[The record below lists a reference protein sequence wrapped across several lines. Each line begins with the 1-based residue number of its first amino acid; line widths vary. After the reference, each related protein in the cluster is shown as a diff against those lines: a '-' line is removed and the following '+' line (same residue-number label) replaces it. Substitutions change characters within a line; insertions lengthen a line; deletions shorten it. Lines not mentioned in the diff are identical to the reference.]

1 MATFSPCHWHLTV
14 QRLCPSLAPLPLF
27 FSLLLCLSRVVLPRP
42 LNYVALLGCSPG
54 ALLLNISFPFALFAG
69 CLVCKMRRCQ
79 CQEFS
84 HCVRNSCSSQTHT
97 HTRHTLVLPCV
108 CVLLPVCSYN
118 SSCSSSSSSCHALGK
133 VENSISCFSCTYV
146 SRIFCCPSLPPSP
159 LLAVVVV
166 RFWHFCAWHCIRLAF
181 ACPA

>member
-14 QRLCPSLAPLPLF
+14 QRLCASLAPLPLF

-79 CQEFS
+79 CQKFS

-97 HTRHTLVLPCV
+97 HTHTMHTLVQPCV
-108 CVLLPVCSYN
+108 CCCLCVPTTVPAAVLPLPAT
-118 SSCSSSSSSCHALGK
+118 H
-133 VENSISCFSCTYV
+133 
-146 SRIFCCPSLPPSP
+146 
-159 LLAVVVV
+159 LAKSKIQFPVFRV
-166 RFWHFCAWHCIRLAF
+166 RM
-181 ACPA
+181 